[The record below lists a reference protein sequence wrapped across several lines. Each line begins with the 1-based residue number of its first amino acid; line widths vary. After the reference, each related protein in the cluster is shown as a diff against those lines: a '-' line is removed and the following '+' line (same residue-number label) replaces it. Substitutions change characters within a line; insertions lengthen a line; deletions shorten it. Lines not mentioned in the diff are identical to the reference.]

1 MKFLISTKSKRTKRL
16 FLIFGIINFLIT
28 NIILQIS
35 LLFSPTLFATVLSQL
50 VNFLIGYYLYGK
62 KVFNVSRLNSLI
74 FKKYFILSLI
84 LWLLNFGFIELFFY
98 YGMNKNLSAI
108 IIIPFLVSFSYL
120 SQKYLIFR

>member
-1 MKFLISTKSKRTKRL
+1 MKLLISPQSKKTKRL
-16 FLIFGIINFLIT
+16 FLVFGVINFLIT
-28 NIILQIS
+28 NIILQIL
-35 LLFSPTLFATVLSQL
+35 LLFLPTLFATVLSQL

-62 KVFNVSRLNSLI
+62 KVFNIAKLNSSI
-74 FKKYFILSLI
+74 FKKYLILSVI
-84 LWLLNFGFIELFFY
+84 LWLLNFGFIDLFFY

>member
-1 MKFLISTKSKRTKRL
+1 MKLLISPQSKKTKRL
-16 FLIFGIINFLIT
+16 FLVFGVINFLIT
-28 NIILQIS
+28 NITLQIL
-35 LLFSPTLFATVLSQL
+35 LLFLPTLFATVLSQL

-62 KVFNVSRLNSLI
+62 KVFNIAKLNSFI
-74 FKKYFILSLI
+74 FRKYLILSVI

-108 IIIPFLVSFSYL
+108 IIIPFLVSLSYL

>member
-1 MKFLISTKSKRTKRL
+1 MKFLISTQSKRTKRL

-62 KVFNVSRLNSLI
+62 KVFNVSRLNSFI

-108 IIIPFLVSFSYL
+108 IIIPFLVSLSYL

>member
-1 MKFLISTKSKRTKRL
+1 MKFLISTQSKKTKRL

-62 KVFNVSRLNSLI
+62 KVFNVSRLNSFI
-74 FKKYFILSLI
+74 FKKYFMLSLI

>member
-1 MKFLISTKSKRTKRL
+1 MKFLISTQSKRTKRL

-62 KVFNVSRLNSLI
+62 KVFNVSRLNSFI

>member
-1 MKFLISTKSKRTKRL
+1 MNLLINRQSKKTKRL
-16 FLIFGIINFLIT
+16 FLAFGFINFLIT
-28 NIILQIS
+28 NIILQIL
-35 LLFSPTLFATVLSQL
+35 LLFLPTLFATVLSQL

-62 KVFNVSRLNSLI
+62 KVFNIAKLNSSI
-74 FKKYFILSLI
+74 FKKYLILSVI
-84 LWLLNFGFIELFFY
+84 LWLLNFGFIDLFFY

>member
-1 MKFLISTKSKRTKRL
+1 MNLLINRQSKKTKRL
-16 FLIFGIINFLIT
+16 FLGFGFINFLIT

-62 KVFNVSRLNSLI
+62 KVFNIAKLNSSI
-74 FKKYFILSLI
+74 FKKYLILSVI
-84 LWLLNFGFIELFFY
+84 LWLLNFGFIDLFFY

>member
-62 KVFNVSRLNSLI
+62 KVFNVSRLNSFI